1 MDWIF
6 FEASWQN
13 PWKDLLDG
21 LKCIESHN
29 DIVYM
34 LEATKEEK
42 TLVVLIDH
50 NNFVGTLMV
59 DLVHKKSMKSAV
71 GEGSSLVQMASSL
84 GAARNSIAEGRK
96 GEEEP
101 CNKFL
106 NESNTR

>member
-1 MDWIF
+1 
-6 FEASWQN
+6 
-13 PWKDLLDG
+13 
-21 LKCIESHN
+21 
-29 DIVYM
+29 M
-34 LEATKEEK
+34 LETTKEEK
-42 TLVVLIDH
+42 TLAVLIDH

-71 GEGSSLVQMASSL
+71 GEGSSLVQMAPSS